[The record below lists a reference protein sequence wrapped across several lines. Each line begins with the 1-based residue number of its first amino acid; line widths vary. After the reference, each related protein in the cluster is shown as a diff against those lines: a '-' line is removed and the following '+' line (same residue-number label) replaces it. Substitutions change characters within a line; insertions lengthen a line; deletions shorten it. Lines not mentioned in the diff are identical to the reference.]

1 MSRGKIIAVANMKG
15 GVGKTTTVVM
25 LAEAL
30 AALEA
35 DTRKGQPTRMNR
47 VLVIDLDA
55 QSSASY
61 CIAGDEHFTTMIQRG
76 RTIDAYVQE
85 ELLSGNKDAL
95 VKRVQKQVSETR
107 FMGEAL
113 DISLIAC
120 GVGLRRTE
128 RQLMIA
134 LNSQG
139 FSLEDGER
147 HVWDAMLPDIDTLR
161 GHYDYIL
168 FDCAPGISMMTD
180 IGIRAADI
188 VIATTMPDY
197 LCRYGLE
204 MFVRTTWLD
213 PSSLPRPKRIPYV
226 LITRFQAN
234 IRQHR
239 NVLEQLECEAGLPD
253 RHWQIFQTRIPVSA
267 HLAQT
272 LEPTDEW
279 PTLAGRYRHL
289 LKDVVSPLVQEL
301 KGYLRDA

>member
-1 MSRGKIIAVANMKG
+1 MRGKIIAVANMKG

-30 AALEA
+30 AALPA
-35 DTRKGQPTRMNR
+35 DTRARETPRLNR
-47 VLVIDLDA
+47 VLVIDFDA
-55 QSSASY
+55 QSSASF
-61 CIAGDEHFTTMIQRG
+61 CIAGDAHFTSMIQRG

-85 ELLSGNKDAL
+85 ELLGRHTGTL
-95 VKRVQKQVSETR
+95 IQRVQNQVSETR
-107 FMGEAL
+107 YKGDAL

-120 GVGLRRTE
+120 GVGLRRSE
-128 RQLMIA
+128 RHLMVA

-147 HVWDAMLPDIDTLR
+147 KVWDAMLPDLDSLR
-161 GHYDYIL
+161 GQYDYIL
-168 FDCAPGISMMTD
+168 FDCAPGISLMTD

-188 VIATTMPDY
+188 VVATTMPDY
-197 LCRYGLE
+197 LSRYGLE

-213 PSSLPRPKRIPYV
+213 ASSLPRPKRLPYV

-234 IRQHR
+234 IRQHKH
-239 NVLEQLECEAGLPD
+239 VLEQLECEAAQAD
-253 RHWQIFQTRIPVSA
+253 RHWQMFKTRIPVSA

-272 LEPTDEW
+272 LGPNDEW
-279 PTLAGRYRHL
+279 PTLSGRYRHL
-289 LKDVVSPLVQEL
+289 LKEVIEPLVDEL